1 MTEATTT
8 ANTDA
13 PASRSSRDKLLA
25 SALAC
30 FDEHGLTGMTIEQI
44 RRQANSSIGS
54 LYHHFGNREG
64 LIAALFLQ
72 LLDDQLAWSRT
83 AIDAATTPYETLHAL
98 IHGYL
103 DWVTHHPVEARFMYA
118 ARSEVARG
126 ENAAAL
132 KEKNRQRIG
141 LLLAVLKAGIK
152 SGSIRSLPPETFASL
167 LVGPSENY
175 CRAWLADRVQGKPVA
190 HADVF
195 VDAAWRANSATPCE

>member
-72 LLDDQLAWSRT
+72 LLDDR
-83 AIDAATTPYETLHAL
+83 ETEPPWKEGTFNGPHRGRRWGVGTKL
-98 IHGYL
+98 GCGG
-103 DWVTHHPVEARFMYA
+103 
-118 ARSEVARG
+118 RSA
-126 ENAAAL
+126 
-132 KEKNRQRIG
+132 Q
-141 LLLAVLKAGIK
+141 
-152 SGSIRSLPPETFASL
+152 T
-167 LVGPSENY
+167 
-175 CRAWLADRVQGKPVA
+175 PVA
-190 HADVF
+190 PHTV
-195 VDAAWRANSATPCE
+195 